1 MTWRRVGAIYLVLA
15 SLGLYFALFERRS
28 EPLRTATRPGTVE
41 RSLLGIDQDAVRAI
55 VFRRAGLEV
64 RAARD
69 ADRWRVVGPVQTS
82 VQPDLIAAAV
92 ATLTAGQES
101 EVVGEATGEDL
112 DDFGLTRPV
121 SEIEVTVS
129 GETETPLRVL
139 LGANNPTKTA
149 LYAKRA
155 DRPNVYLVGGNL
167 RYYQDLIFEAAAGG
181 PRP

>member
-1 MTWRRVGAIYLVLA
+1 VLVLGGGGVLWFLA
-15 SLGLYFALFERRS
+15 GEWPAIFAL
-28 EPLRTATRPGTVE
+28 APGD
-41 RSLLGIDQDAVRAI
+41 G
-55 VFRRAGLEV
+55 
-64 RAARD
+64 
-69 ADRWRVVGPVQTS
+69 
-82 VQPDLIAAAV
+82 AAV

-112 DDFGLTRPV
+112 DDFGLMRPV